1 MQRTQLE
8 SPQPHQHM
16 NKVKR
21 TFHKVDPM
29 PLKTDLIVSLTIAK
43 YIESSGEVV
52 EERVVRIP
60 YLAAQ
65 HAAYYP
71 LGLG

>member
-1 MQRTQLE
+1 
-8 SPQPHQHM
+8 
-16 NKVKR
+16 
-21 TFHKVDPM
+21 M